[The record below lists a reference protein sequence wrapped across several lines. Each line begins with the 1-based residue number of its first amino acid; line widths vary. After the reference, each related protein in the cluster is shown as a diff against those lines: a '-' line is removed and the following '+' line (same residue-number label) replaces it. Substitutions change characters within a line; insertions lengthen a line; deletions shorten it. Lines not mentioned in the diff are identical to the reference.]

1 MYWLSIWSNISIFAA
16 LCLRHNLHAK
26 IWQIVQ
32 IAKLSRINILSRA
45 VLSSYRDMFVEEY
58 WALSSPLEGVL

>member
-32 IAKLSRINILSRA
+32 IAKLSRINILSCA
-45 VLSSYRDMFVEEY
+45 VLCRLPEIFAEEGQDP
-58 WALSSPLEGVL
+58 SSPLEEVL